1 MKSTRNN
8 KKRILS
14 FVLSFVMMCTV
25 FAGIAPLKASALDFE
40 MLDVSNIK
48 LYDSGCL
55 KEITIKFK
63 AAKLPISSTNPDGTY
78 NDAFGRIAI
87 HTALVDHSQW
97 HYREPVIKT
106 PEWPSKDT
114 NGNIPAIKD
123 KINTFMGFAK
133 GDDEFFWTDLRVCED
148 TFEFEDGK
156 INLLVNGKYY
166 VYLWTRALEYG
177 VYPDALMATLEVG
190 DGKLNFNGELLKE
203 VPKTINITFDRT
215 KYTTSEYV
223 ELLTYNS
230 EGTLFNNNKT
240 SDNATVAMP
249 EDGYVKVVADNEFT
263 VTAAGKTYTSTKD
276 VADGKYHCVISDIT
290 TNTTVAVTR
299 LCDITFDKTNYLDSN
314 TELFVYV
321 GNECTTSTNNNGSV
335 CVMPTGGSV
344 KVSADEKFTVTAAG
358 KPYTSTKD
366 ETDGKYHCVISDIT
380 TDTTVAVNK
389 VALIKDITD
398 TVTIKRFA
406 ANKYE
411 VNGLEDAGDGY
422 CWGYFL
428 YQLNGQSMVE
438 AIDTLLNNYNGHT
451 VDEYIHNEA
460 KIWESQESTEINGTF
475 AGLEIE
481 NYHYV
486 EIVKLDANAY
496 VQEVAVLP
504 LPERGE
510 VTKDVDIADD
520 APIKKAELNSQIDDL
535 MGSESKIFS
544 TTDKDNI
551 QNGAGAEVWIEIN
564 KLENIDAEDKDK
576 IETEAEKIMGE
587 NPNVTYFEVDLF
599 KQVGTNPKESI
610 SEPGVDISITITIPD
625 ELINN
630 DSAVKREYKLI
641 RLHEESDGTV
651 SVDVINGDFNAETK
665 EFTFKTNK
673 FSTYAIAYK
682 DTVVTSPS
690 TPPTTPPSSTP
701 TPAPVVPTPTAKPEV
716 APVENPKD
724 DVPNTGHSNVA
735 LYAFAVMAIS
745 GGSVVFLTKKK
756 KSL

>member
-1 MKSTRNN
+1 MKPARNN

-14 FVLSFVMMCTV
+14 FVLSLVMVCTV

-40 MLDVSNIK
+40 MLNVSNIE

-55 KEITIKFK
+55 KKLTIKFQ
-63 AAKLPISSTNPDGTY
+63 AEKLPISSTNPTGTY
-78 NDAFGRIAI
+78 KDAYGRIAI

-97 HYREPVIKT
+97 HYRHPVITEPV
-106 PEWPSKDT
+106 WPSKDN
-114 NGNIPAIKD
+114 NGNIPAITNE
-123 KINTFMGFAK
+123 INTFMGFAK
-133 GDDEFFWTDLRVCED
+133 GDGEFFWTDLRVCED
-148 TFEFEDGK
+148 TFEFEDGE

-203 VPKTINITFDRT
+203 VPKTFNITFDRT
-215 KYTTSEYV
+215 NYTNSEYV
-223 ELLTYNS
+223 ELLTYNA
-230 EGTLFNNNKT
+230 EGTLFNNNRT

-249 EDGYVKVVADNEFT
+249 EDGTVKVVAANEFT
-263 VTAAGKTYTSTKD
+263 VTTDPGATIGNVSAGE
-276 VADGKYHCVISDIT
+276 DGKYYCEIT
-290 TNTTVAVTR
+290 GITGNTTVAVTR
-299 LCDITFDKTNYLDSN
+299 LCDITFDKTNYAD
-314 TELFVYV
+314 TDVELFVYV

-344 KVSADEKFTVTAAG
+344 KVSADEKFTVAVTDTDATIGALAVG
-358 KPYTSTKD
+358 A
-366 ETDGKYHCVISDIT
+366 DGKYYCEITGINEDSKVVVSKISEYTITLDRTNLEDNSFVFYTFDNAWNYIGEIVGSSGTTVVPEGGIAAFRGSVKFVATVNGTPVSVQEEDGNYSCEITNIT
-380 TDTTVAVNK
+380 TDTTVVVNP
-389 VALIKDITD
+389 AP
-398 TVTIKRFA
+398 
-406 ANKYE
+406 
-411 VNGLEDAGDGY
+411 
-422 CWGYFL
+422 
-428 YQLNGQSMVE
+428 
-438 AIDTLLNNYNGHT
+438 
-451 VDEYIHNEA
+451 
-460 KIWESQESTEINGTF
+460 ESTPTP
-475 AGLEIE
+475 A
-481 NYHYV
+481 
-486 EIVKLDANAY
+486 
-496 VQEVAVLP
+496 
-504 LPERGE
+504 PESTPTPKPESGE
-510 VTKDVDIADD
+510 VKKDVDIAED
-520 APIKKAELNSQIDDL
+520 APIKKAELNNSISDL
-535 MGSESKIFS
+535 IKAESKIFS
-544 TTDKDNI
+544 DEDKVDI

-564 KLENIDAEDKDK
+564 KVENIDAEDKDK

-630 DSAVKREYKLI
+630 DSTVKREYKLI

-651 SVDVINGDFNAETK
+651 KVDVINGDFNAETK

-682 DTVVTSPS
+682 DTAVTEPS
-690 TPPTTPPSSTP
+690 TPPTTDKNET
-701 TPAPVVPTPTAKPEV
+701 TKVEV

-756 KSL
+756 KAFNKEN